1 MNVHRP
7 IMPIVHERHL
17 KSRHLRKIKYVSTPR
32 ALFFLN
38 YSTQEIIL
46 SAMISHIYKR
56 KIMINTL

>member
-32 ALFFLN
+32 ALFFELFHSGN
-38 YSTQEIIL
+38 HFVSNDFPHLQ
-46 SAMISHIYKR
+46 K
-56 KIMINTL
+56 KNND